1 LIFGTALADRTN
13 PMPLADGTDGVAEL
27 VEHAAHAKDATTMP
41 SALRHFT

>member
-13 PMPLADGTDGVAEL
+13 PLLLADGTDGVAAF

-41 SALRHFT
+41 SALSHFT